1 MEFGSKDIDKNAL
14 YRDVLENRFL
24 LSAEN
29 GESKILPLAEAVRR
43 NVKKG
48 MRIHFLGLHYRAHA
62 AIFELFRQFKD
73 GKPDFT
79 IIAGTLHGPIMALF
93 HVGMIKKAVTAF
105 TGEAY
110 PTMGPNPVYN
120 RLYNENKVT
129 FENWSFLTFTL
140 RLLAGA
146 MGVGFL
152 PTRSLAGSDM
162 APANDKDCRP
172 LDDPFGEVSGL
183 TAVRALNPDI
193 TILHGHAADEFG
205 NTILMPPRGEDIYG
219 AFASRKGVIVT
230 VEKIV
235 SPDFIRKNSHLVK
248 LPGSFV
254 SSISEV
260 PMGAH
265 PSGLNS
271 QGLCGIDGYCED
283 IPFYIETRR
292 AAKDPKAFNQW
303 IKEWILD
310 CKNQKEY
317 LDRLGNK
324 RVHLLKGR
332 SHPNAWQHDLNS
344 KMAEVQK
351 KPLSPTSLERAVLA
365 ASDIIRKKA
374 GHDGSKL
381 VLAGAGLAGLA
392 SWVAIYGL
400 REQGQETQLVS
411 ELGFLGFSPRPGE
424 PFLFNLSNIPTCKA
438 LDGIL
443 TMLGILVPHQ
453 RMHCLGALSAA
464 QVDKYGNLNTTLI
477 PDKNVLMTGSGGAND
492 VMSTA
497 GEVIIIMPQSKE
509 RFIQKL
515 PFITSPGMKARTL
528 VSNLGVFE
536 KLGDDPEFSLT
547 AYFEDQTSQDKAA
560 AIDQIRQQCGWN
572 LKTADNLEKFPLP
585 DIRDLAT
592 LRTFDPDRYFLR
604 D

>member
-1 MEFGSKDIDKNAL
+1 MKFGSRDIDKSAL

-24 LSAEN
+24 ASAEN

-48 MRIHFLGLHYRAHA
+48 MHLHLLGLHYRAHA

-73 GKPDFT
+73 SKPDFT

-93 HVGMIKKAVTAF
+93 HAGMIKKAVTAF
-105 TGEAY
+105 SGEAY

-120 RLYNENKVT
+120 RLYKENAVV

-146 MGVGFL
+146 MGIGFL

-162 APANDKDCRP
+162 AAANDKDCRP
-172 LDDPFGEVSGL
+172 LNDPFGEVSGL

-193 TILHGHAADEFG
+193 TILHGHAADKFG

-235 SPDFIRKNSHLVK
+235 STDFIRQNSHLVR
-248 LPGSFV
+248 LPGNCV
-254 SSISEV
+254 SNVSEV

-271 QGLCGIDGYCED
+271 QGLCEIEGYCED
-283 IPFYIETRR
+283 IPLYIEARK
-292 AAKDPKAFNQW
+292 AARDPRDFDAW
-303 IKEWILD
+303 IQEWILD
-310 CKNQKEY
+310 CKDHGAY
-317 LDRLGNK
+317 LTKLGNK
-324 RVHLLKGR
+324 RMHLLKGK
-332 SHPNAWQHDLNS
+332 SSPNAWQHDLS
-344 KMAEVQK
+344 IKMTQLQTS
-351 KPLSPTSLERAVLA
+351 PPSPTSMERAVLA
-365 ASDIIRKKA
+365 GADIVRQKA
-374 GHDGSKL
+374 VRGGSKL
-381 VLAGAGLAGLA
+381 VLAGAGLASLA

-400 REQGQETQLVS
+400 QEQGKETQLIS

-424 PFLFNLSNIPTCKA
+424 PFLFNLSNIPTCTA

-443 TMLGILVPHQ
+443 TMLGMLVPHQ
-453 RMHCLGALSAA
+453 GLHCIGALSAA
-464 QVDKYGNLNTTLI
+464 QIDKYGNLNTTLI
-477 PDKNVLMTGSGGAND
+477 PDKNVFMTGSGGAND

-497 GEVIIIMPQSKE
+497 GEIIIIMPQSKG
-509 RFIQKL
+509 RFVEEL
-515 PFITSPGMKARTL
+515 PFITSPGAKARTL
-528 VSNLGVFE
+528 VSTLGVFE
-536 KLGDDPEFSLT
+536 KPGVDAEFTLT
-547 AYFEDQTSQDKAA
+547 AYFEDQTSPDKAA
-560 AIDQIRQQCGWN
+560 AIDQIRQQCGWT
-572 LKTADNLEKFPLP
+572 LKTADHLEKFPLP
-585 DIRDLAT
+585 DVRDLAT
-592 LRTFDPDRYFLR
+592 LRMFDPDRYFLR

>member
-120 RLYNENKVT
+120 RLYNENKVS

-271 QGLCGIDGYCED
+271 QGLSGIDGYCED

-317 LDRLGNK
+317 LDRLGSK

-374 GHDGSKL
+374 GHNGSKL

-536 KLGDDPEFSLT
+536 KLGDDPEFSLS